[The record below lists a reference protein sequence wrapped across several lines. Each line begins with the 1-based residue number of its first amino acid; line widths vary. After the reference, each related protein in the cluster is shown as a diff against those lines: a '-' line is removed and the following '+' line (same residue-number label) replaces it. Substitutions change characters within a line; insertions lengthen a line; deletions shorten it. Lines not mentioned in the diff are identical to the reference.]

1 MLYRE
6 VVTAF
11 EEWFSG
17 ANKKALFVQ
26 GARQVGTTTTIR
38 EFCRTHY
45 ENLIEINFIKK
56 TTAKRAFDGDLDADT
71 IILNLS
77 AMGYGLFVKGKTAVF
92 LDEIQECPNARTA
105 IKFLV
110 EDGSYD
116 YIESGS
122 LSGVNYKNSSDGP
135 EDSALS
141 LTRYHRS
148 LPERTN
154 ALSWLILKKAQA
166 AGNTVSLPNV
176 FFLQRN
182 KVTLRWGTLYILYI
196 R

>member
-26 GARQVGTTTTIR
+26 GARQVGKTTTIR

-56 TTAKRAFDGDLDADT
+56 PTAKRAFDGDLDADT

-122 LSGVNYKNSSDGP
+122 LSGVNYKNALRHPNHPDYMAYNYARGRFSANGRKSDKVRRTSRQALPRTELCSNFHCGP
-135 EDSALS
+135 HRNRLS
-141 LTRYHRS
+141 L
-148 LPERTN
+148 
-154 ALSWLILKKAQA
+154 
-166 AGNTVSLPNV
+166 
-176 FFLQRN
+176 
-182 KVTLRWGTLYILYI
+182 
-196 R
+196 